1 MGKKMSRP
9 DIEPSISLMCTRTTK
24 NTVEDKANMKRV
36 MKLMKQTINDKRVM
50 VTDNSSKLCTWV
62 DAAYGI
68 P

>member
-50 VTDNSSKLCTWV
+50 EVDNLS
-62 DAAYGI
+62 
-68 P
+68 